1 MPYILS
7 SMKLSKSQCKY
18 LRRKGHDLK
27 TIIFVGGSG
36 LTDNVFSELDGAL
49 EHHELL
55 KIRVRVGDR
64 DKRDA
69 LLDKLLKRSAATLL
83 QRTGNVALLYRKAK
97 EPKLI
102 LPKTH

>member
-7 SMKLSKSQCKY
+7 FMKPSKSQCKY
-18 LRRKGHDLK
+18 LRSKGHDLK
-27 TIIFVGGSG
+27 PIILVGGSG
-36 LTDNVFSELDGAL
+36 LTTNVFRELDGAL

-55 KIRVRVGDR
+55 KVRVRVGDR

-69 LLDKLLKRSAATLL
+69 LLDKLLERSAATLV

-97 EPKLI
+97 KPKLM
-102 LPKTH
+102 LSKTN

>member
-7 SMKLSKSQCKY
+7 FMKPSKSQCKY

-27 TIIFVGGSG
+27 PIIFIGGSG

-55 KIRVRVGDR
+55 KVRVRVGDR
-64 DKRDA
+64 DKRNA

-97 EPKLI
+97 ESKLI